1 MPEISS
7 HSLQISFTS
16 GGRASLALVF
26 SLMRSR
32 INWEVGC
39 WAFYGGY
46 LGFIDCVKWHIV
58 KVGPMVPWMGILSCV
73 KWIKCDEHMIV
84 TIS

>member
-16 GGRASLALVF
+16 EGRAGLVSVF
-26 SLMRSR
+26 NLMRSR

-39 WAFYGGY
+39 WASYGGY
-46 LGFIDCVKWHIV
+46 LGSINCSEMTNCNSWPAGSRDGNTELYK
-58 KVGPMVPWMGILSCV
+58 M
-73 KWIKCDEHMIV
+73 D
-84 TIS
+84 